1 MKKIIFI
8 KFGGSFLTDKT
19 KVNKV
24 RFIKIKRLSKKI
36 KNLQKKY
43 SLVIFTGA
51 GSFGHPIAQ
60 KYKNNLK
67 DGAVKIR
74 NACKKLNKIVVNSLI
89 NEGQLKAVSL
99 TPSKISEYKN
109 NKLIKLSYSYI
120 VELLEKN
127 IIPVFHADL
136 VNDKKLGISIL
147 SMDKF
152 LVDCAVFFNNK
163 KKVKIK
169 KAIFIGTMPVIAT
182 PDVSDR
188 HKRIVVNKITKKN
201 FSQLKKIFYKGKEVD
216 VSGGMKYKVEQA
228 LRLADIGIKSYIT
241 DNLFRKGTLIS

>member
-8 KFGGSFLTDKT
+8 KLGGSFLTDKA
-19 KVNKV
+19 KVNKA
-24 RFIKIKRLSKKI
+24 RFIKIKRLSKEI
-36 KNLQKKY
+36 KDLQKKY
-43 SLVIFTGA
+43 SLAIFTGA

-67 DGAVKIR
+67 DAEVKIR
-74 NACKKLNKIVVNSLI
+74 NACKKINKIVVSALI

-109 NKLIKLSYSYI
+109 NKLIKLSYNFI
-120 VELLEKN
+120 VSLLEKD

-152 LVDCAVFFNNK
+152 LVDTAIYLKKNSYKIEKAVF
-163 KKVKIK
+163 V
-169 KAIFIGTMPVIAT
+169 GVTPVIVANQKIR
-182 PDVSDR
+182 DR
-188 HKRIVVNKITKKN
+188 RKRIVHKITRKN
-201 FSQLKKIFYKGKEVD
+201 FRQLEEIFYKGKGID
-216 VSGGMKYKVEQA
+216 VSGGIKYKVEQA